1 MPHAHILGIGG
12 VAMSAVAV
20 LLREKGYTISGTDEA
35 VYPPVSDYLEAQD
48 LVYTSGYAAE
58 NIPAQTD
65 LVVIGKNAKLTKDN
79 PEVAAAY
86 AQGLTI
92 KSYPEVLADIAHDLQ
107 QVVVCGSFGKSTCT
121 ALATFILQHAGK
133 HPSYMIGA
141 WPVGMDQTSHLD
153 KGAMFVMEGDE
164 YPTSNF
170 DNAPK
175 FKHYAPNHILMTSA
189 THDHVNV
196 YPTVE
201 SYHKPFIDLL
211 TTKQRAGVVVYC
223 ADNADADAVVTKSN
237 VPALSYGL
245 HKGDY
250 QAQHIEYGA
259 TSRFTLMKQGK
270 ELVPLATRMLGAH
283 NIQNCVGVAALL
295 LEAGYV
301 TFSELQ
307 AGMAVFE
314 GVRRRLDALAP
325 QAAIPVYEGFG
336 SSYEKARAAIDAL
349 KLHYP
354 EKPLHIVFEPHT
366 FSWRN
371 RDALHWYDD
380 VFNGAAHVYVY
391 PVNQLGA
398 ATQTQSSQTDIVTRV
413 AKGAE
418 HTPVTALTNA
428 EQALTLL
435 QDNLTG
441 NEAILLLTSG
451 ELGGLIKTIPAM
463 VTGRFPKR

>member
-12 VAMSAVAV
+12 VAMSATAV

-35 VYPPVSDYLEAQD
+35 VYPPVSDYLEAQG
-48 LVYTSGYAAE
+48 LAYTAGYAAE
-58 NIPAQTD
+58 NIPEKTD

-79 PEVAAAY
+79 KEVAEAFAR
-86 AQGLTI
+86 GLTI
-92 KSYPEVLADIAHDLQ
+92 KSYPEVLADIAQELQ
-107 QVVVCGSFGKSTCT
+107 QIVVCGSFGKSTCT

-141 WPVGMDQTSHLD
+141 WPVGMAQTSHLD
-153 KGAMFVMEGDE
+153 KGTMFVMEGDE

-170 DNAPK
+170 DNAAK
-175 FKHYAPNHILMTSA
+175 FAHYAPNHILLTSA

-201 SYHKPFIDLL
+201 SYRKPFAELL
-211 TTKQRAGVVVYC
+211 ANKQRVGVVVYC
-223 ADNADADAVVTKSN
+223 ADNSDAEAIAAESG
-237 VPALSYGL
+237 VPAISYGL
-245 HKGDY
+245 QAGDY
-250 QAQHIEYGA
+250 RAKHIEYSA
-259 TSRFTLMKQGK
+259 TSRFTLTKNGK
-270 ELVPLATRMLGAH
+270 PLGALATRLLGAH

-307 AGMAVFE
+307 TGMAAFM

-325 QAAIPVYEGFG
+325 ESAIPVYEGFG

-354 EKPLHIVFEPHT
+354 DKPLHIVFEPHT

-371 RDALHWYDD
+371 REALHWYDD
-380 VFNGAAHVYVY
+380 VFNGASHVYVY

-398 ATQTQSSQTDIVTRV
+398 ATQTQSSQEDIVMRV
-413 AKGAE
+413 ANGAE
-418 HTPVTALTNA
+418 NTPVTALTDA
-428 EQALTLL
+428 DQGLTLL
-435 QDNLTG
+435 QENLSG

-463 VTGRFPKR
+463 VTGRFPRG